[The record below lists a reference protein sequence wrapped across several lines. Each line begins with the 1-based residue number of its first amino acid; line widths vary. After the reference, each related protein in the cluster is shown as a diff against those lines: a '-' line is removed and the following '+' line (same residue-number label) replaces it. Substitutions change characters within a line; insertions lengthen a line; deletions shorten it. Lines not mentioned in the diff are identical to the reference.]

1 MADKV
6 AVVTDSVA
14 CLPRELVEQ
23 YGIKIVPVNLYF
35 GDKVYRDWVD
45 ITPSEAY
52 QLFLKDPTAFKTSGI
67 NPADCLEAYRQVSN
81 PAANILCV
89 TISAKLSMVYESALE
104 AKKLARD
111 ELPRT
116 SVEVVDSRTATAA
129 EGFIALAAARAA
141 AAGKSLAEVFKVAER
156 VRDRVFVVALMDT
169 IRYVYRSGRI
179 PKIAAKAGSMLNI
192 KPVLT
197 ISAGAVRFKGAV
209 RNREH
214 GLKRV
219 LKIARDRA
227 GDKLVHMAVMHAYAP
242 EDAEQLKER
251 VAAEF
256 NCAELWVTEFSPV
269 MGYAC
274 GTGTLG
280 LAFYPED

>member
-1 MADKV
+1 LPKV
-6 AVVTDSVA
+6 AIVTDSVA

-35 GDKVYRDWVD
+35 GDKVYRDWLD

-52 QLFLKDPTAFKTSGI
+52 QLFLKNPAAFKTSGI
-67 NPADCLEAYRQVSN
+67 NPADCFEAYRQVSN
-81 PAANILCV
+81 NSNGVICV
-89 TISAKLSMVYESALE
+89 TISSKLSMVHDSALK
-104 AKKLARD
+104 AKERARG
-111 ELPRT
+111 ELPQN
-116 SVEVVDSRTATAA
+116 SIEVVDSKTATAA
-129 EGFIALAAARAA
+129 EGFVALAAARAVE
-141 AAGKSLAEVFKVAER
+141 AGKSLAEVVEVAEE
-156 VRDRVFVVALMDT
+156 VRDKVCVVALMDT

-192 KPVLT
+192 KPVLA
-197 ISAGAVRFKGAV
+197 ISSGSVRFKGAV

-214 GLKRV
+214 GVERV
-219 LKIARDRA
+219 IKITRDRV
-227 GDKLVHMAVMHAYAP
+227 GKRLVHMAVMHAYAP
-242 EDAEQLKER
+242 DDAEKLKER
-251 VAAEF
+251 VSADF
-256 NCAELWVTEFSPV
+256 NCAELWITEFSPV

>member
-1 MADKV
+1 LQKV
-6 AVVTDSVA
+6 AIVTDSVA

-35 GDKVYRDWVD
+35 GDKVYRDWLD

-52 QLFLKDPTAFKTSGI
+52 QLFLKDPAAFKTSGI
-67 NPADCLEAYRQVSN
+67 NPADCFEAYRQVSN
-81 PAANILCV
+81 NSNGVICV
-89 TISAKLSMVYESALE
+89 TISSKLSMVHDSALK
-104 AKKLARD
+104 AKERARG
-111 ELPRT
+111 ELPQN
-116 SVEVVDSRTATAA
+116 SIEVVDSKTATAA
-129 EGFIALAAARAA
+129 EGFVALAAARAVEV
-141 AAGKSLAEVFKVAER
+141 GKSLAEVVEVAEE
-156 VRDRVFVVALMDT
+156 VRDKVCVVALMDT

-192 KPVLT
+192 KPVLA
-197 ISAGAVRFKGAV
+197 ISSGSVRFKGAV

-214 GLKRV
+214 GVERV
-219 LKIARDRA
+219 IKITRDRV
-227 GDKLVHMAVMHAYAP
+227 GQRPVHMAVMHAYAP
-242 EDAEQLKER
+242 DDAKKLKER
-251 VAAEF
+251 VSAEF
-256 NCAELWVTEFSPV
+256 NCAELWITEFSPV

>member
-1 MADKV
+1 LPKLAI
-6 AVVTDSVA
+6 VTDSVA
-14 CLPRELVEQ
+14 CLPRELVER

-35 GDKVYRDWVD
+35 GDKIYRDWVD
-45 ITPSEAY
+45 ITPSQAY

-81 PAANILCV
+81 NSNGVICV
-89 TISAKLSMVYESALE
+89 TISSKLSMVHDSALK
-104 AKKLARD
+104 AKERARD
-111 ELPRT
+111 ELPQN
-116 SVEVVDSRTATAA
+116 SIEVVDSKTATAA
-129 EGFIALAAARAA
+129 EGFVALAAARAA
-141 AAGKSLAEVFKVAER
+141 EAGKSLAEVVEVAEA
-156 VRDRVFVVALMDT
+156 VRDKVCVVALMDT

-192 KPVLT
+192 KPVLA
-197 ISAGAVRFKGAV
+197 ISSGSVRFKGAV

-214 GLKRV
+214 GVERV
-219 LKIARDRA
+219 IKITRDRV
-227 GDKLVHMAVMHAYAP
+227 GQKPVHMAVMHAYAP
-242 EDAEQLKER
+242 DDAEKLKER
-251 VAAEF
+251 VSAEF
-256 NCAELWVTEFSPV
+256 NCAELWITEFSPV

>member
-1 MADKV
+1 LPKV
-6 AVVTDSVA
+6 AIVTDSVA

-52 QLFLKDPTAFKTSGI
+52 QLFLKDPAAFKTSGI
-67 NPADCLEAYRQVSN
+67 NPANCFEAYRQVSN
-81 PAANILCV
+81 NSNGVICV
-89 TISAKLSMVYESALE
+89 TISSKLSMVHDSALK
-104 AKKLARD
+104 AKERARG
-111 ELPRT
+111 ELPQN
-116 SVEVVDSRTATAA
+116 SIEVVDSKTATAA
-129 EGFIALAAARAA
+129 EGFVALAAARAVE
-141 AAGKSLAEVFKVAER
+141 AGKSLAEVVEVAEE
-156 VRDRVFVVALMDT
+156 VRDKVCVVALMDT

-192 KPVLT
+192 KPVLA
-197 ISAGAVRFKGAV
+197 ISSGSVRFKGAV

-214 GLKRV
+214 GVERV
-219 LKIARDRA
+219 IKITRDRV
-227 GDKLVHMAVMHAYAP
+227 GKRLVHMAVMHAYAP
-242 EDAEQLKER
+242 DEAEKLKER
-251 VAAEF
+251 VSSEF

-269 MGYAC
+269 MGYAT

-280 LAFYPED
+280 LAFYQEE

>member
-1 MADKV
+1 LPKV
-6 AVVTDSVA
+6 AIVTDSVA

-35 GDKVYRDWVD
+35 GDKVYRDWLD

-52 QLFLKDPTAFKTSGI
+52 QLFLKNPAAFKTSGI
-67 NPADCLEAYRQVSN
+67 NPADCFEAYRQVSN
-81 PAANILCV
+81 NSNGVICV
-89 TISAKLSMVYESALE
+89 TISSKLSMVHDSALK
-104 AKKLARD
+104 AKERARG
-111 ELPRT
+111 ELPQN
-116 SVEVVDSRTATAA
+116 SIEVMDSKTATAA
-129 EGFIALAAARAA
+129 EGFVALAAARAVE
-141 AAGKSLAEVFKVAER
+141 AGKSLAEVVEVAEE
-156 VRDRVFVVALMDT
+156 VRDKVCVVALMDT

-192 KPVLT
+192 KPVLA
-197 ISAGAVRFKGAV
+197 ISSGSVRFKGAV

-214 GLKRV
+214 GVERV
-219 LKIARDRA
+219 IKITRDRV
-227 GDKLVHMAVMHAYAP
+227 GKRLVHMAVMHAYAP
-242 EDAEQLKER
+242 DDAEKLKER
-251 VAAEF
+251 VSADF
-256 NCAELWVTEFSPV
+256 NCAELWITEFSPV

>member
-1 MADKV
+1 MPKV
-6 AVVTDSVA
+6 AIVTDSVA

-52 QLFLKDPTAFKTSGI
+52 QLFLKDPAAFKTSGI
-67 NPADCLEAYRQVSN
+67 NPANCFEAYRQVSN
-81 PAANILCV
+81 NSNGVICV
-89 TISAKLSMVYESALE
+89 TISSKLSMVHDSALK
-104 AKKLARD
+104 AKERARG
-111 ELPRT
+111 ELPQN
-116 SVEVVDSRTATAA
+116 SIEVVDSKTATAA
-129 EGFIALAAARAA
+129 EGFVALAAARAVE
-141 AAGKSLAEVFKVAER
+141 AGKSLAEVVEVAEE
-156 VRDRVFVVALMDT
+156 VRDKVCVVALMDT

-192 KPVLT
+192 KPVLA
-197 ISAGAVRFKGAV
+197 ISSGSVRFKGAV

-214 GLKRV
+214 GVERV
-219 LKIARDRA
+219 IKITRDRV
-227 GDKLVHMAVMHAYAP
+227 GKRPVHMAVMHAYAP
-242 EDAEQLKER
+242 DDAEKLKER
-251 VAAEF
+251 VSADF
-256 NCAELWVTEFSPV
+256 NCAELWITEFSPV

>member
-1 MADKV
+1 LPKV
-6 AVVTDSVA
+6 AIVTDSVA

-52 QLFLKDPTAFKTSGI
+52 QLFLKDPAAFKTSGI
-67 NPADCLEAYRQVSN
+67 NPANCFEAYRQVSN
-81 PAANILCV
+81 NSNGVICV
-89 TISAKLSMVYESALE
+89 TISSKLSMVHDSALK
-104 AKKLARD
+104 AKERARG
-111 ELPRT
+111 ELPQN
-116 SVEVVDSRTATAA
+116 SIEVVDSKTATAA
-129 EGFIALAAARAA
+129 EGFVALAAARAVE
-141 AAGKSLAEVFKVAER
+141 AGKSLAEVVEVAEE
-156 VRDRVFVVALMDT
+156 VRDKVCVVALMDT

-192 KPVLT
+192 KPVLA
-197 ISAGAVRFKGAV
+197 ISSGSVRFKGAV

-214 GLKRV
+214 GVERV
-219 LKIARDRA
+219 IKITRDRV
-227 GDKLVHMAVMHAYAP
+227 GKRPVHMAVMHAYAP
-242 EDAEQLKER
+242 DDAEKLKER
-251 VAAEF
+251 VSAEF
-256 NCAELWVTEFSPV
+256 NCAELWITEFSPV